1 MRTEKVLLVDDDVN
15 ILAAY
20 ERQLRKQF
28 QIETSAGSEQALEA
42 LNSRGPFAV
51 IVTDMRM
58 PGRNGIELLSKVRE
72 IAPETVRMMLTGNAD
87 LKVAIDA
94 VREGNVFRFLTKP
107 CPPTVLVSSLQAGL
121 EQYRLVTAEKELL
134 EKTLSGCIKILTE
147 ILSMVDPESFGRAMV
162 IRDNVRLLAKAL
174 RVQNAWEIEVSAML
188 SPIGH
193 VTIPSSVAAKARLQ
207 QALTREEEEMLARA
221 PEIGRNLLVHVPRLE
236 SVAQIILYQNKRFD
250 GSGFPQDSV
259 SGENIPLGA
268 RILKVV
274 GDLFQIKSGDLS
286 TDSAL
291 QHLRTRAGW
300 YDPKV
305 LEAALNGLASS
316 AAGLASGKRTLVG
329 VATKELL
336 IGQVL
341 VSDVETREGKL
352 LIAAGNRI
360 TETLLERIRNC
371 SKLTAIKEPIYVE
384 DLPPVEKRGLG

>member
-1 MRTEKVLLVDDDVN
+1 MRTEKVLFVDDDVN

-42 LNSRGPFAV
+42 LSSRGPYAV

-58 PGRNGIELLSKVRE
+58 PGRNGIELLSMVRE
-72 IAPETVRMMLTGNAD
+72 IAPDTVRMMLTGNAD
-87 LKVAIDA
+87 LKVAIEA

-107 CPPTVLVSSLQAGL
+107 CPPHVLVSSLQAGL
-121 EQYRLVTAEKELL
+121 EQYRLVTAERELL
-134 EKTLSGCIKILTE
+134 EKTLSGSIKILTE
-147 ILSMVDPESFGRAMV
+147 ILSMVDPESFGRAMA
-162 IRDNVRLLAKAL
+162 IRDNARLLAKAL
-174 RVQNAWEIEVSAML
+174 KVQNAWEIEVAAML

-193 VTIPSSVAAKARLQ
+193 VTIPPSVAAKARLQ
-207 QALTREEEEMLARA
+207 QALAREEEEMLCRV
-221 PEIGRNLLVHVPRLE
+221 PEIGRNLLIHIPRLE

-250 GSGFPQDSV
+250 GSGFPPDSV

-274 GDLFQIKSGDLS
+274 GDLFQIRSGDLS

-291 QHLRTRAGW
+291 QHLHGRAGW

-305 LEAALNGLASS
+305 LEAAVNGLA
-316 AAGLASGKRTLVG
+316 AGASGQASGKRPLIGALV
-329 VATKELL
+329 KDLL

-341 VSDVETREGKL
+341 VSDVETRDGKL
-352 LIAAGNRI
+352 LIAAGNGI

-371 SKLTAIKEPIYVE
+371 SKITPIKEPIYVE
-384 DLPPVEKRGLG
+384 DLPSVEKKKG